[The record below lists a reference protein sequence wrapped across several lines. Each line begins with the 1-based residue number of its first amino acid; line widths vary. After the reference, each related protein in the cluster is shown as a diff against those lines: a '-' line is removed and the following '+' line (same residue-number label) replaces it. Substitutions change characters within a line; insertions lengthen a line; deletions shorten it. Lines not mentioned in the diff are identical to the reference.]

1 MDNLKQHVDSKD
13 IEMGAT
19 NLTHFTSRYTIN
31 QRFLESPDWKGF
43 ARFVL
48 VTHLLGLR
56 NQWMRKG
63 RALELGREKETRF
76 RKKRVTIT

>member
-1 MDNLKQHVDSKD
+1 
-13 IEMGAT
+13 MGAT

-48 VTHLLGLR
+48 VTHLLRLR
-56 NQWMRKG
+56 NQWMTKG
-63 RALELGREKETRF
+63 RALELGRAWTQERNEKEESRSHDGL
-76 RKKRVTIT
+76 IGH